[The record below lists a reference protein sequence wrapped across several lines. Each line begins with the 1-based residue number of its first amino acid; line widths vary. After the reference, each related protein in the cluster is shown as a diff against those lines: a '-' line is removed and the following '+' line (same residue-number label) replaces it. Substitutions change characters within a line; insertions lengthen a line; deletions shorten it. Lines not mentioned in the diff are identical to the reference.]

1 MSKIAPSHHCLLL
14 DPYVV
19 LIISLLLKVLLVISL
34 QDIQSPMLFRSEAE
48 QLCGHELLKA
58 LSNFKQSTVA
68 SLSPSIQQN
77 KLLEKEGVGM
87 HPEDNQSHSRQQN
100 IKIKSR
106 KSEFK
111 VLRDMSTKNGS
122 L

>member
-87 HPEDNQSHSRQQN
+87 HPEDN
-100 IKIKSR
+100 
-106 KSEFK
+106 
-111 VLRDMSTKNGS
+111 
-122 L
+122 

>member
-1 MSKIAPSHHCLLL
+1 MSKIVPSHHCLLL

-111 VLRDMSTKNGS
+111 VLRDM
-122 L
+122 

>member
-1 MSKIAPSHHCLLL
+1 MSKIVPSHHCLLL